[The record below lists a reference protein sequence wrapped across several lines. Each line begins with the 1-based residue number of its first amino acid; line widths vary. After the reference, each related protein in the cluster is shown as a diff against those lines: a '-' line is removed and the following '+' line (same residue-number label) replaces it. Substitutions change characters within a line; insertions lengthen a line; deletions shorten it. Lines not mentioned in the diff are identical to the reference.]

1 MEPQLRKHRSGHR
14 YPRTALWVGAGLALA
29 AVAWM
34 VIGVPTFVKYPT
46 DVDASPRYEGDFRA
60 FVDFSMVPLD
70 QPMEMPLT
78 IDRHIEAIGN
88 ESGSSQV
95 LVRETIAQKAGDLV
109 DTTQT
114 NEYVMDRSTLQNVAD
129 DRAFAFDEGNVVDRA
144 GAYRLNLPFDTSR
157 DETYE
162 IYKNEID
169 ATYMMAADTETPTS
183 DIEGLELS
191 NFTASVDEAPLSD
204 AYLAEL
210 NDVVTLPESLTLDEL
225 KPQLLAAGIDVDAVV
240 TALTPVLTPE
250 DAATLSE
257 FASQPIPIDYVL
269 TFDGTA
275 AVEPVTGVE
284 VSVANVET
292 VGARPMLTSLPALQE
307 VLSHYPDVPEAV
319 AASAAAD
326 DLATAPATQLFQFDY
341 AQTPASVADIADEA
355 RSMRR
360 QVLAAK
366 VWLPLALAAG
376 AVLSLAVGALVFLRR
391 GHAAHAKPAR
401 PAGSPP
407 RRSPGTSSGGLGT
420 YPGRSP
426 A

>member
-1 MEPQLRKHRSGHR
+1 MEPQSRRHRSGHR

-88 ESGSSQV
+88 ESGSSHV

-355 RSMRR
+355 RTMRR
-360 QVLAAK
+360 QVLAAR
-366 VWLPLALAAG
+366 VWLPLALVAG
-376 AVLSLAVGALVFLRR
+376 AVLSLAVGALVFVRR
-391 GHAAHAKPAR
+391 GHATHAKPAR

>member
-1 MEPQLRKHRSGHR
+1 
-14 YPRTALWVGAGLALA
+14 
-29 AVAWM
+29 
-34 VIGVPTFVKYPT
+34 
-46 DVDASPRYEGDFRA
+46 
-60 FVDFSMVPLD
+60 
-70 QPMEMPLT
+70 
-78 IDRHIEAIGN
+78 
-88 ESGSSQV
+88 
-95 LVRETIAQKAGDLV
+95 V

-129 DRAFAFDEGNVVDRA
+129 DRAFAFDEANVVDRS

-169 ATYMMAADTETPTS
+169 ATYTMAADTETPTS

-191 NFTASVDEAPLSD
+191 NFAASVDEVPLSD

-269 TFDGTA
+269 SFDGTA

-284 VSVANVET
+284 VSVATVET
-292 VGARPMLTSLPALQE
+292 VGARPVLTSLPALQE

-319 AASAAAD
+319 AANAAAD
-326 DLATAPATQLFQFDY
+326 DLATAPATPLFQYDY

-366 VWLPLALAAG
+366 VWLPLALAAA
-376 AVLSLAVGALVFLRR
+376 AVLSLAVGALVFVRR
-391 GHAAHAKPAR
+391 GHATHAKPAR

-407 RRSPGTSSGGLGT
+407 RRSRGTSPAGLGT
-420 YPGRSP
+420 FPGRSP

>member
-1 MEPQLRKHRSGHR
+1 MEPQSRRHRSGHR
-14 YPRTALWVGAGLALA
+14 YPRTALWIGAVLALA
-29 AVAWM
+29 AAAWM
-34 VIGVPTFVKYPT
+34 VLGVPTFVKYPT

-70 QPMEMPLT
+70 EPMEVPLT

-114 NEYVMDRSTLQNVAD
+114 NQYVMDRSTLQNVAD
-129 DRAFAFDEGNVVDRA
+129 DRAYAFDEANVVDRS

-169 ATYMMAADTETPTS
+169 ATYELAADTRTPTS
-183 DIEGLELS
+183 EIEGLELS
-191 NFTASVDEAPLSD
+191 NFAVSVDEAPLSD
-204 AYLAEL
+204 AYLAQL
-210 NDVVTLPESLTLDEL
+210 NEVVTLPESLTLDEL
-225 KPQLLAAGIDVDAVV
+225 KPQLLAAGIDVDAVMS
-240 TALTPVLTPE
+240 ALTPVLTPE

-257 FASQPIPIDYVL
+257 FASQPIPVDYVL
-269 TFDGTA
+269 SFDGTT
-275 AVEPVTGVE
+275 AVEPVTGIDVR
-284 VSVANVET
+284 VATVET
-292 VGARPMLTSLPALQE
+292 VGARPVLTSLPALQE

-319 AASAAAD
+319 AANAAAD
-326 DLATAPATQLFQFDY
+326 DLATAPATPLFQYDY

-355 RSMRR
+355 RSMRQ

-366 VWLPLALAAG
+366 VWLPLALAAA

-391 GHAAHAKPAR
+391 GHATHAKPAR
-401 PAGSPP
+401 PAGPP
-407 RRSPGTSSGGLGT
+407 TNRSRGTSPGLGT
-420 YPGRSP
+420 FPGRSP

>member
-1 MEPQLRKHRSGHR
+1 MEPQSRRHRSGHR

-269 TFDGTA
+269 SFDGTA

-319 AASAAAD
+319 AANAAAD

-355 RSMRR
+355 RTMRR
-360 QVLAAK
+360 QVLAAR
-366 VWLPLALAAG
+366 VWLPLALVAG
-376 AVLSLAVGALVFLRR
+376 AVLSLAVGALVFVRR
-391 GHAAHAKPAR
+391 GHATHAKPAR

>member
-1 MEPQLRKHRSGHR
+1 MEPQSRRHRSGHR

-360 QVLAAK
+360 QVLAAR
-366 VWLPLALAAG
+366 VWLPLALVAG
-376 AVLSLAVGALVFLRR
+376 AVLSLAVGALVFVRR
-391 GHAAHAKPAR
+391 GHATHAKPAR